1 MNPAQACQEAHVMN
15 DKPIGLA
22 GENAGNPYAAPQ
34 AEIAEQWGAGDPELE
49 AIRRAHRKEEAYIKA
64 LVRWHLALALLCA
77 IFACTYLSFPIRHA
91 LGQINAPWV
100 SKWNI
105 VLCCMLLVAA
115 PALGMLGAYA
125 LHRRKPWALRVESLL
140 VLILFSALALPL
152 ANRDSP
158 AAASDFVMTWIL
170 SLILTLPF
178 LNLLELRGSKVL
190 GSDYLRVMG
199 ETSYIRVKPKLPLM
213 LKLLMIALGVVF
225 IALGYLKST

>member
-1 MNPAQACQEAHVMN
+1 MASRTRIV
-15 DKPIGLA
+15 I
-22 GENAGNPYAAPQ
+22 Y
-34 AEIAEQWGAGDPELE
+34 
-49 AIRRAHRKEEAYIKA
+49 
-64 LVRWHLALALLCA
+64 VLL
-77 IFACTYLSFPIRHA
+77 FGACTYLSFPIRHA

-115 PALGMLGAYA
+115 PVLGMLGAYA

-170 SLILTLPF
+170 SLIGLTAPI
-178 LNLLELRGSKVL
+178 LNLLELRGS
-190 GSDYLRVMG
+190 
-199 ETSYIRVKPKLPLM
+199 
-213 LKLLMIALGVVF
+213 VVF
-225 IALGYLKST
+225 ESKYSDAVAATRHRTSEYRRSFR